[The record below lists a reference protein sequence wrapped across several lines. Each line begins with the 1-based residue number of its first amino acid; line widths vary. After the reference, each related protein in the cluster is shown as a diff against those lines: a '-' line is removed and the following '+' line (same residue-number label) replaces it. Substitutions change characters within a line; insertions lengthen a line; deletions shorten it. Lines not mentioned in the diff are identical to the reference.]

1 MDAAPHEPVIQVR
14 NLTVAFDGRA
24 VLDNLSLDVNR
35 GEILG
40 VVGASGAGKSVLL
53 RTLLGLIPKSGGSV
67 RVLRLDLSDASV
79 QERRSVGRRCGT
91 LFQQGALFSSLSLM
105 ENVQFPMREYLHL
118 SDRLRREVAMAKIE
132 MVGLDPNDA
141 GKYPAQLSGGMTKR
155 AALARAL
162 ALDPEILFL
171 DEPTS
176 DLDNIAADEFDN
188 LIRTL
193 RRTLGLTVFMVTHD
207 LESVGRV
214 CDRVAAIA
222 DKRIVFAGPLA
233 AAVQAQ
239 DPWVKAYF
247 GGPRARAALA
257 AGLR

>member
-1 MDAAPHEPVIQVR
+1 MDVAAHEPIIQVR
-14 NLTVAFDGRA
+14 DLIVAFDDRV
-24 VLDNLSLDVNR
+24 VLDGLSLDVER
-35 GEILG
+35 GETVG

-53 RTLLGLIPKSGGSV
+53 RTLLGLVPKSGGSV
-67 RVLRLDLSDASV
+67 RVLGIDLREASV
-79 QERRSVGRRCGT
+79 KERHSVGRRCGT
-91 LFQQGALFSSLSLM
+91 LFQQGALFSSLSVV

-141 GKYPAQLSGGMTKR
+141 GKYPAQLSGGMNKR

-222 DKRIVFAGPLA
+222 DKRIVFTGPLTT
-233 AAVQAQ
+233 VDQAQ
-239 DPWVKAYF
+239 HPWVKAYF

-257 AGLR
+257 LVAR

>member
-1 MDAAPHEPVIQVR
+1 MDAALHEPVIQVR
-14 NLTVAFDGRA
+14 DLIVAFDDRV
-24 VLDNLSLDVNR
+24 VLDGLSLDVNR

-53 RTLLGLIPKSGGSV
+53 RTLLGLIPKNGGSV
-67 RVLRLDLSDASV
+67 QVLGIDLSDASA

-91 LFQQGALFSSLSLM
+91 LFQQGALFSSLSLV

-132 MVGLDPNDA
+132 MVGLDPNDVD
-141 GKYPAQLSGGMTKR
+141 KHPSELSGGMTKR

-176 DLDNIAADEFDN
+176 DLDNIAADEFDS

-233 AAVQAQ
+233 TVGGAEH
-239 DPWVKAYF
+239 PWVKAYF
-247 GGPRARAALA
+247 GGQRARKALA
-257 AGLR
+257 VGVR

>member
-1 MDAAPHEPVIQVR
+1 MDVAPHEPVIQVR
-14 NLTVAFDGRA
+14 DLVVAFDDRA
-24 VLDNLSLDVNR
+24 VLDGLSLDVDR
-35 GEILG
+35 GETVG

-53 RTLLGLIPKSGGSV
+53 RTLLGLIPKSAGSV
-67 RVLRLDLSDASV
+67 RVLGIDLSEASV
-79 QERRSVGRRCGT
+79 RERHSVGRRCGT
-91 LFQQGALFSSLSLM
+91 LFQQGALFSSLSVV
-105 ENVQFPMREYLHL
+105 ENVQFPMREYLRL
-118 SDRLRREVAMAKIE
+118 SDRLRHEVAMAKIE

-141 GKYPAQLSGGMTKR
+141 GKYPAQLSGGMNKR

-176 DLDNIAADEFDN
+176 DLDNIAADEFDT

-222 DKRIVFAGPLA
+222 DKRIVFTGPLA
-233 AAVQAQ
+233 AVAQAQ
-239 DPWVKAYF
+239 HPWVKAYF
-247 GGPRARAALA
+247 GGRRARAALSVDV
-257 AGLR
+257 R